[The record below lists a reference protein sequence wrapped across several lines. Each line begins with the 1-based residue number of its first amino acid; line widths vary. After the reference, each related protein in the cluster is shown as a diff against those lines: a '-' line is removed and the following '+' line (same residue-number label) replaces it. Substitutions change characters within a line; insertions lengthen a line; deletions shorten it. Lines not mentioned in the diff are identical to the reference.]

1 MEMVETKENGS
12 QRTLL
17 ECLSSIVENTAAG
30 AGDEKTFNPDVYEE
44 AKELAHGFDFSG
56 GQIENIVRKKEI
68 KFIIDGVDAGMEEIR
83 DYCREELIEDASSV
97 RKKIGFR

>member
-1 MEMVETKENGS
+1 MLP
-12 QRTLL
+12 TLS
-17 ECLSSIVENTAAG
+17 E
-30 AGDEKTFNPDVYEE
+30 EE

-83 DYCREELIEDASSV
+83 DYCHEEMIEDGE
-97 RKKIGFR
+97 RNRRKIGFR